1 MKFKLFL
8 LASLLIFSCNSS
20 DNVSISLYNFLP
32 NESSVIININ
42 DLNNT
47 KEILNKNKILPIVL
61 SSTKEISTQLNLLSN
76 KNSEKEGILSL
87 SNYGKDQVAFTYIRK
102 SNSLDSIQK
111 VDKLRNKYQKSEIF
125 FQEDNGNEIYKVIIG
140 EYLVSSNKDLILE
153 NINLYTLVAFV
164 F

>member
-87 SNYGKDQVAFTYIRK
+87 SNYGKDQIAFTYIRK

-140 EYLVSSNKDLILE
+140 EYLVSSNKDLVLR
-153 NINLYTLVAFV
+153 NMLSMH
-164 F
+164 

>member
-1 MKFKLFL
+1 MSELHRKSFVIKKSQTRARIIIMKFKLFL

-20 DNVSISLYNFLP
+20 DNESISLYNFLP

-76 KNSEKEGILSL
+76 KNSEK
-87 SNYGKDQVAFTYIRK
+87 R
-102 SNSLDSIQK
+102 NS
-111 VDKLRNKYQKSEIF
+111 F
-125 FQEDNGNEIYKVIIG
+125 
-140 EYLVSSNKDLILE
+140 LI
-153 NINLYTLVAFV
+153 
-164 F
+164 

>member
-20 DNVSISLYNFLP
+20 DNESISLYNFLP

-47 KEILNKNKILPIVL
+47 KEIFNKNKILPIVF

-102 SNSLDSIQK
+102 SNLFDSIQK
-111 VDKLRNKYQKSEIF
+111 DDKLKNKYQKSEIF

-153 NINLYTLVAFV
+153 NIIRDFYSKKG
-164 F
+164 